1 MPTAKPTSTRSSTAA
16 TIVDHEVVHENH
28 PEDDEASFGASEP
41 EDGVTIDE
49 SEPDDEDLDAAEFL
63 AQFFVTSEHGE
74 SVADVLNGIRE
85 NLDKTNK
92 ILYKLIQVASD
103 KK

>member
-1 MPTAKPTSTRSSTAA
+1 MPTAKSSSTRSSTAA
-16 TIVDHEVVHENH
+16 HIDGEVVHENH
-28 PEDDEASFGASEP
+28 PEDDEVSFGESEP
-41 EDGVTIDE
+41 EDGETIDE

-92 ILYKLIQVASD
+92 ILYKLIQVAASD

>member
-1 MPTAKPTSTRSSTAA
+1 MPTAKSSSTRSSTAA
-16 TIVDHEVVHENH
+16 RIVDEIVHENH
-28 PEDDEASFGASEP
+28 PEDDEVSFGEDEP
-41 EDGVTIDE
+41 EDGETIDE